1 MKPKIVLL
9 ATGGTIASRYDPKLG
24 STVASQRADA
34 LLRMLPQVAD
44 IAEIEVHD
52 IATIP
57 SYEMDMQFAFGLATR
72 IREVLARPEVA
83 GVVVTH
89 GTDTME
95 ETCYLTD
102 LLLDSDKPAVF
113 TGAQRAHDHPQ
124 SDGPPNLLNALRVAA
139 SPLAR
144 GHGAI
149 NGHGAISGLGAMICF
164 NATIHAARD
173 VTKVHASAVET
184 FQSYQHGA
192 LGEVDSDKVVI
203 HRRPVLRRSFR
214 IERLEQNVEL
224 FRLVLGVDLRGLEAA
239 IERGVA
245 GLVIEGFGRGN
256 GPSRLTELVRL
267 ATRKSIPVLITSRCP
282 AGRVQP
288 IYGGGGGGRDLADA
302 GGIFAGDLKGP
313 KARLLLMVLLSRAQ
327 SGTPIAQA
335 VAALAP

>member
-24 STVASQRADA
+24 SKVASQRADA
-34 LLRMLPQVAD
+34 LLKMLPHVAD
-44 IAEIEVHD
+44 FAEIEVHD
-52 IATIP
+52 LATIP
-57 SYEMDMQFAFGLATR
+57 SYDMDLQFAFGLAGR
-72 IREVLARPEVA
+72 IRDALARPEVA

-95 ETCYLTD
+95 ETCYLAD
-102 LLLDSDKPAVF
+102 LLLESDKPAVF
-113 TGAQRAHDHPQ
+113 TGAQRAHDDPQ

-139 SPLAR
+139 SPLTRA
-144 GHGAI
+144 
-149 NGHGAISGLGAMICF
+149 LGATICF

-184 FQSYQHGA
+184 FQSYEHGA
-192 LGEVDSDKVVI
+192 LGEVDGDKVVI
-203 HRRPVLRRSFR
+203 HRRPVLRRAFR
-214 IERLEQNVEL
+214 INRLEQDVEL
-224 FRLVLGVDLRGLEAA
+224 FRLVLGIDLRGLEAA

-256 GPSRLTELVRL
+256 GPSRLAELVRR
-267 ATRKSIPVLITSRCP
+267 ATRKNIPVLITSRCP
-282 AGRVQP
+282 AGRVQA

-302 GGIFAGDLKGP
+302 GGIFTGDLKGP
-313 KARLLLMVLLSRAQ
+313 KARLLLMVLLSAAG
-327 SGTPIAQA
+327 SGAPIAQT

>member
-72 IREVLARPEVA
+72 IREVLARPEAA

-144 GHGAI
+144 GHGAM
-149 NGHGAISGLGAMICF
+149 SGLGAMICF

-173 VTKVHASAVET
+173 VTKVHASAMET
-184 FQSYQHGA
+184 FQSYEHGA

-245 GLVIEGFGRGN
+245 GLVIEGLGRGN